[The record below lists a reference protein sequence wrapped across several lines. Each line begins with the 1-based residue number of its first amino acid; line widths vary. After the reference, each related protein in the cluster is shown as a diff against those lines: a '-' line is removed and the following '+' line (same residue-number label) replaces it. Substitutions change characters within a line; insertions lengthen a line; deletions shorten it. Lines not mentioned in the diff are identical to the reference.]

1 MDGCCFKTLTM
12 NSLFGLQD
20 KVILVT
26 GASSGIGRSIAI
38 MCAEQGATVKIT
50 ARNIERL
57 QETLQL
63 LSKGNHSYFSTDLT
77 SDESISN
84 LVKELPELD
93 GLILNAGMVKTL
105 PVRFIKKE
113 DLEAMFTLTLH
124 SSVLLIQ
131 QLLKQ
136 KKIKSGASI
145 CFISSVASQKIT
157 IGNSMY
163 SAAKGALNSFAK
175 SLALELS
182 PKQIRVNAIL
192 PGMVVTTIL
201 KDSAISSQQ
210 LEEHKKNY
218 PIGRFGTP
226 DDIAGLTVYLMA
238 DISKWM
244 TGSLLTIDGGYTL
257 K

>member
-1 MDGCCFKTLTM
+1 MS
-12 NSLFGLQD
+12 SLFSLQD

-26 GASSGIGRSIAI
+26 GASSGIGRSIAV
-38 MCAEQGATVKIT
+38 MCAEQGATVRLT
-50 ARNIERL
+50 ARSPERL
-57 QETLQL
+57 EETLQL
-63 LSKGNHSYFSTDLT
+63 LPKGNHSYFPADLT
-77 SDESISN
+77 SEEAITA
-84 LVKELPELD
+84 LVQELPELD
-93 GLILNAGMVKTL
+93 GLILNAGMVKTV

-113 DLEAMFTLTLH
+113 DMEEMFNLTVH
-124 SSVLLIQ
+124 SSAILIQ
-131 QLLKQ
+131 HLLKQ
-136 KKIKSGASI
+136 KKIKPGASI

-175 SLALELS
+175 SLALELA

-192 PGMVVTTIL
+192 PGMVVTNIL
-201 KDSAISSQQ
+201 KESSITPQQ
-210 LEEHKKNY
+210 LDEHMKNY

-226 DDIAGLTVYLMA
+226 EDVAGLTVYLMS
-238 DISKWM
+238 DVSKWM